1 MPLIER
7 ELSRSSVPSDLLR
20 SVVDYF
26 RPRQI
31 ILFGSRARGDAGLD
45 SDIDLAVILDD
56 DAPGEHLSAR
66 AARQSRGRFQPACD
80 IVAWRKTDFQQH
92 ASVIG
97 SLPHTV
103 ALEGRVVYGE
113 PLDRSA
119 AASMTAADAD
129 PWAQWAGARRW
140 LRVAGDDLRT
150 VDVSLDAN
158 PPVTATAA
166 YHCQQAAEKLLKA
179 LLVAAAC
186 PTRRTHDLDEL
197 ADQAGEAK
205 PAIAPLAD
213 ACRFMTAG
221 TSNSATRRRPGTTLR
236 RQLSLK
242 SWLRGV
248 FSRSFVRRSQHW
260 SPAGHRSSEGPRD
273 NDVSKISAL
282 KKHFVMRGLVP
293 RIHAVRLSTFP
304 PVLRGWQ

>member
-7 ELSRSSVPSDLLR
+7 QLSSSSVPSDLLR

-31 ILFGSRARGDAGLD
+31 ILFGSRARGDAGMD
-45 SDIDLAVILDD
+45 SDIDLAVILGD

-66 AARQSRGRFQPACD
+66 AARQSRGQFQRACD
-80 IVAWRKTDFQQH
+80 IVAWRNTDFQQH

-103 ALEGRVVYGE
+103 ALEGWVVYGE
-113 PLDRSA
+113 PLDRRA
-119 AASMTAADAD
+119 AANMTAADAD
-129 PWAQWAGARRW
+129 PWAQWAEAQRW

-150 VDVSLDAN
+150 VDVCLDAN

-179 LLVAAAC
+179 LLVAAAR

-205 PAIAPLAD
+205 PTIAPLAD
-213 ACRFMTAG
+213 ACRFMTRW
-221 TSNSATRRRPGTTLR
+221 NFEFRYPSASHTVPLPPDPDEIRDARKVLV
-236 RQLSLK
+236 QLQAAVSALEP
-242 SWLRGV
+242 
-248 FSRSFVRRSQHW
+248 RRSAADDART
-260 SPAGHRSSEGPRD
+260 PASGDRPD
-273 NDVSKISAL
+273 D
-282 KKHFVMRGLVP
+282 P
-293 RIHAVRLSTFP
+293 
-304 PVLRGWQ
+304 